1 MNRSGDALAVH
12 LLKKV
17 IGRRSLAVASHADH
31 GGSGEELD
39 NVCSRAQTFSY
50 IRAALLSFLA
60 TGCNT
65 SSMGTFVSL

>member
-1 MNRSGDALAVH
+1 M
-12 LLKKV
+12 
-17 IGRRSLAVASHADH
+17 ASHADH

-39 NVCSRAQTFSY
+39 NVCSQTETFAY
-50 IRAALLSFLA
+50 MRAALLSFLA

>member
-1 MNRSGDALAVH
+1 M
-12 LLKKV
+12 
-17 IGRRSLAVASHADH
+17 ASHADH
-31 GGSGEELD
+31 GGLGEELD
-39 NVCSRAQTFSY
+39 NVCSQAETFSY